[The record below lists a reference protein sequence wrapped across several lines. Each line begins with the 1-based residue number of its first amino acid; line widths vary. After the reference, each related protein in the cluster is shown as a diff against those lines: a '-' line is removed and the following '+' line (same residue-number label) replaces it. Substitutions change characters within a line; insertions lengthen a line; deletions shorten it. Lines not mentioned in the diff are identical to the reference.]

1 MRIGVG
7 LPTTIPGVPASL
19 TLDWARRADAG
30 PFATLATLDRLVYD
44 SLDSLIALAAVAAVT
59 TRIRIATNILVSP
72 LYTPAALA
80 KAAASLDTLSGGR
93 FTLGIAVG
101 ARKEDYDAAGVSY
114 STRGRRLVE
123 QLDSLHDLWE
133 EAQQGPHTERPVGP
147 ALLLGGTSD
156 QVFARVARYA
166 DGYAHGG
173 GPPRAFAR
181 AAARACAAWEDL
193 GRVGAPLLWGQA
205 YFALGEERA
214 EAGRAYLREYYAF
227 TGPYAERIAV
237 GLLTTPQAIVQLVR
251 GYEDAGCD
259 ELILYPAVADLAQLD
274 RLAEVIARLVD
285 AETRQTASAGRV
297 S

>member
-7 LPTTIPGVPASL
+7 LPSTIPGAPASL

-44 SLDSLIALAAVAAVT
+44 SLDPLIALAAVAAVT

-72 LYTPAALA
+72 LYAPIPLA
-80 KAAASLDTLSGGR
+80 KAAASLDALSDGR

-101 ARKEDYDAAGVSY
+101 ARKEDYNAAGVSY

-123 QLDSLHDLWE
+123 QLDSLRDLWE

-156 QVFARVARYA
+156 QVYARVARYA

-193 GRVGAPLLWGQA
+193 GRIGAPLLWGQA
-205 YFALGEERA
+205 YFALGEEYA
-214 EAGRAYLREYYAF
+214 EAGQAYLREYYAF
-227 TGPYAERIAV
+227 TGPYAERIAA
-237 GLLTTPQAIVQLVR
+237 GLLTTPQAIVQFVR

-274 RLAEVIARLVD
+274 HLSEVIARLVD
-285 AETRQTASAGRV
+285 AETQQTASAGRV

>member
-7 LPTTIPGVPASL
+7 LPSTIPGAPASF

-30 PFATLATLDRLVYD
+30 PFSTLATLDRLVYD
-44 SLDSLIALAAVAAVT
+44 SLDSLTTLAAVAATT
-59 TRIRIATNILVSP
+59 TRVRIVTNILVSP
-72 LYTPAALA
+72 LYAPAALA
-80 KAAASLDTLSGGR
+80 KAAASLDALSGGR

-101 ARKEDYDAAGVSY
+101 ARKEDYDAAGVPYAS
-114 STRGRRLVE
+114 RGRRLVE
-123 QLDSLHDLWE
+123 QLDSLRDLWE
-133 EAQQGPHTERPVGP
+133 EGRHGPRTERPAGP
-147 ALLLGGTSD
+147 QLLLGGTSD

-193 GRVGAPLLWGQA
+193 GRIGAPLLWGQA
-205 YFALGEERA
+205 YFALGEEHA
-214 EAGRAYLREYYAF
+214 EAGRIYLRDYYAF
-227 TGPYAERIAV
+227 TGPYAERIAA
-237 GLLTTPQAIVQLVR
+237 GLLTTPQAIVQFIR

-259 ELILYPAVADLAQLD
+259 ELILYPTVADLAQLD
-274 RLAEVIARLVD
+274 RLAGVVARLGVIESQQP
-285 AETRQTASAGRV
+285 ANAGDF

>member
-7 LPTTIPGVPASL
+7 LPSTIPGAPASL
-19 TLDWARRADAG
+19 TLEWAQRADAG
-30 PFATLATLDRLVYD
+30 PFSTLATLDRLVYD
-44 SLDSLIALAAVAAVT
+44 SLDSLTVLAAVAAVT
-59 TRIRIATNILVSP
+59 TRVRIATNILVSP
-72 LYTPAALA
+72 LHAPATLA
-80 KAAASLDTLSGGR
+80 KSAASLDALSGGR

-114 STRGRRLVE
+114 ATRGRRLVA
-123 QLDSLHDLWE
+123 QLDSLGDLWE
-133 EAQQGPHTERPVGP
+133 EARHGPRTERPAGP
-147 ALLLGGTSD
+147 QLLLGGTSD

-181 AAARACAAWEDL
+181 AAAKACAAWEDL
-193 GRVGAPLLWGQA
+193 GRLGAPMLWGQA
-205 YFALGEERA
+205 YFALGEEHA
-214 EAGRAYLREYYAF
+214 EAGRAYLRDYYAF
-227 TGPYAERIAV
+227 TGPYAERIAA
-237 GLLTTPQAIVQLVR
+237 GLLTTPQAIVQFAR

-285 AETRQTASAGRV
+285 AGTRQTTTTGRW

>member
-7 LPTTIPGVPASL
+7 LPSTIPGAPASL

-30 PFATLATLDRLVYD
+30 SFSTLTTLDRLIYD
-44 SLDSLIALAAVAAVT
+44 SLDSLTALAAVAAITSRV
-59 TRIRIATNILVSP
+59 RIATNILVSP
-72 LYTPAALA
+72 LYAPAALA
-80 KAAASLDTLSGGR
+80 KAAASLDALSGGR

-114 STRGRRLVE
+114 ASRGRRLVE
-123 QLDSLHDLWE
+123 QLDSLRDLWE
-133 EAQQGPHTERPVGP
+133 EAKHGPRTERQAGP
-147 ALLLGGTSD
+147 QLLLGGTSD

-193 GRVGAPLLWGQA
+193 GRLGAPLLWGQA
-205 YFALGEERA
+205 YFALGEEHA
-214 EAGRAYLREYYAF
+214 EAGRAYLRDYYAF
-227 TGPYAERIAV
+227 TGSYAERIAA
-237 GLLTTPQAIVQLVR
+237 GLLTTPQAIVQFVR
-251 GYEDAGCD
+251 GYEDASCD

-274 RLAEVIARLVD
+274 RLAEVVARLVD
-285 AETRQTASAGRV
+285 ADTRQTATAGR
-297 S
+297 SS

>member
-7 LPTTIPGVPASL
+7 LPSTIPGAPASL

-30 PFATLATLDRLVYD
+30 PFSTLATLDRLVYD
-44 SLDSLIALAAVAAVT
+44 SLDSLTALAAVAAIT
-59 TRIRIATNILVSP
+59 TRARIATNILVSP
-72 LYTPAALA
+72 LYAPATLA
-80 KAAASLDTLSGGR
+80 KAAASLDALTNGR

-114 STRGRRLVE
+114 ASRGRRLVE
-123 QLDSLHDLWE
+123 QLDSLRDLWE
-133 EAQQGPHTERPVGP
+133 EGRFGPRTERPAGP
-147 ALLLGGTSD
+147 QLLLGGTSD

-193 GRVGAPLLWGQA
+193 GRIGAPLLWGQA
-205 YFALGEERA
+205 YFALGDEHA
-214 EAGRAYLREYYAF
+214 EAGRAYLRDYYAF
-227 TGPYAERIAV
+227 TGPYAERIAA
-237 GLLTTPQAIVQLVR
+237 GLLTTPQAIVQFVR

-274 RLAEVIARLVD
+274 KLAEVVARLGD
-285 AETRQTASAGRV
+285 AETRQAASMGR
-297 S
+297 SS

>member
-7 LPTTIPGVPASL
+7 LPSTIPGAPASL

-30 PFATLATLDRLVYD
+30 PFSTLAALDRLAYD
-44 SLDSLIALAAVAAVT
+44 SLDSLTALAAVAAIT
-59 TRIRIATNILVSP
+59 TRARIATNILVSP
-72 LYTPAALA
+72 LYAPATLG
-80 KAAASLDTLSGGR
+80 KAAASLDALSGGR
-93 FTLGIAVG
+93 FTLGVAVG

-114 STRGRRLVE
+114 ASRGRRLVE
-123 QLDSLHDLWE
+123 QLDSLRDLWE
-133 EAQQGPHTERPVGP
+133 EGRFGPRTERPAGP
-147 ALLLGGTSD
+147 QLLLGGTSD

-193 GRVGAPLLWGQA
+193 GRIGAPLLWGQA
-205 YFALGEERA
+205 YFALGDEHA
-214 EAGRAYLREYYAF
+214 EAGRAYLRDYYAF
-227 TGPYAERIAV
+227 TGPYAERIAA
-237 GLLTTPQAIVQLVR
+237 GLLTTPQAIVQFVR

-274 RLAEVIARLVD
+274 KLAEVVARLGD
-285 AETRQTASAGRV
+285 AETHQAASMGR
-297 S
+297 SS